1 MNLSFDILA
10 AKLSRDKYKAWH
22 FSREWRTAIIVMIA
36 LKTLTMIVAI
46 YAGYE
51 FFYSTLLPIVEK
63 PFVASGCTVIIMVIL
78 EVLTA
83 VFLSKF
89 FKFILRKRFAPVIFS
104 FLASLIF
111 YSISFNAATKG
122 LAMLQ
127 SAKVDQTKTIV
138 DNYSIQATGLKNE
151 FNSQVKRLEKE
162 IETIK
167 SNPAGWIDGKPTRLT
182 PDQQEQI
189 LMYNN
194 AIAEVRQNER
204 DALIKL
210 DATKQSNINANEV
223 ETTYQADRYYKFEAA
238 LMFLQLVANGVLMF
252 FWSRIYYENY
262 EADHKR
268 EELAQLNNEVKAN
281 IWDIVRNTV
290 RGTSTQVAQTFAIN
304 SYESDTPNS
313 QNTRNAP
320 KVNPIGFRVNEKVN
334 FSGQNNEV
342 NQRLTDENNQK
353 VNFSDKFNGK
363 VNRETTWGKFLL
375 KYHEASEEIYNRY
388 TNDRKIDFSDM
399 SQRYAISVSTLKN
412 IKRVIENVLPRDY

>member
-1 MNLSFDILA
+1 MMFNFDILA
-10 AKLSRDKYKAWH
+10 AKLSRNNYKAWH

-36 LKTLTMIVAI
+36 LKTLTMIVAM

-51 FFYSTLLPIVEK
+51 FFYTTLLPIVEK
-63 PFVASGCTVIIMVIL
+63 PIVASACTVIIMAIL

-138 DNYSIQATGLKNE
+138 ENYTVQETGLKND
-151 FNSQVKRLEKE
+151 FTDQVKRLEKE

-167 SNPAGWIDGKPTRLT
+167 SNPAGWVDGRPTRLT

-204 DALIKL
+204 DALLKL
-210 DATKQSNINANEV
+210 DASKQSNIKANEV
-223 ETTYQADRYYKFEAA
+223 ETTFQADRYYKFEAV

-281 IWDIVRNTV
+281 IWDIIRNTV

-304 SYESDTPNS
+304 SYETDTPNA
-313 QNTRNAP
+313 QNARTTP
-320 KVNPIGFRVNEKVN
+320 KGNPIGFRVSQTDNTNIQNLGVNTGVNGTNLSEKSTRLSQRVN
-334 FSGQNNEV
+334 PNTS
-342 NQRLTDENNQK
+342 
-353 VNFSDKFNGK
+353 
-363 VNRETTWGKFLL
+363 WGRFLL
-375 KYHEASEEIYNRY
+375 KYREASEEIYDKYLNDKRY
-388 TNDRKIDFSDM
+388 DYSSMCDR
-399 SQRYAISVSTLKN
+399 YSVSMSTLKN
-412 IKRVIENVLPRDY
+412 IKRVIENILPRDY